1 MSKRKIVRVGTE
13 EDNRI
18 EFMEEEMYEPILDVN
33 PTPTLEE
40 LADMCDQDAESR
52 NNHSFVGLHKLLS
65 ALLFRRFG
73 REKTTEIIYEIA
85 EYGGLDG
92 MQGRGGK
99 PSAYEDFGLKEDW
112 SEWQLP
118 KTLKKYTYVSMA
130 FIKCT
135 MMRILKKRKGR
146 RR

>member
-18 EFMEEEMYEPILDVN
+18 EFKQEEMYEPILDEN

-40 LADMCDQDAESR
+40 LANMCDQDAESR

-73 REKTTEIIYEIA
+73 REMTTEIIYEIA

-99 PSAYEDFGLKEDW
+99 HSSAYNDFGLKEDW

-118 KTLKKYTYVSMA
+118 T
-130 FIKCT
+130 
-135 MMRILKKRKGR
+135 ILRKGEENDGYKKD
-146 RR
+146 